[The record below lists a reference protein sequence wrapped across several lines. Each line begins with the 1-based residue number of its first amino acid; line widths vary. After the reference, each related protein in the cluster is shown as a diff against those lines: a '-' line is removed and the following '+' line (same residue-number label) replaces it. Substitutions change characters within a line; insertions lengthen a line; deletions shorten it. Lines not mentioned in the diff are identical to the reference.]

1 MGHSCSC
8 KLATHDFWDSHDF
21 CFCCSCFLFYCTHDF
36 WVSHVFISCSC
47 VFLTRAAHDFWVFHV
62 VICCS
67 WVFVFLKKTAYSWLL
82 SLSCFYFLLTFFL
95 ARLLMPFEFLM
106 LSVVAHEFYGFI
118 YKGYSWLLSF
128 SCFCFLLTF
137 LNKATHARFFLI
149 VRLLMPFEFLMLSF
163 VAHELFFFMKAA
175 HDFWVSHVFISCS
188 FF

>member
-1 MGHSCSC
+1 MTFEILMIFVFVAHV
-8 KLATHDFWDSHDF
+8 FF
-21 CFCCSCFLFYCTHDF
+21 FYCTHDF

-67 WVFVFLKKTAYSWLL
+67 WVFVFFKEN
-82 SLSCFYFLLTFFL
+82 C
-95 ARLLMPFEFLM
+95 LLMTFKFVMFWFP
-106 LSVVAHEFYGFI
+106 AHIFFWQ
-118 YKGYSWLLSF
+118 GYSCLLSF
-128 SCFCFLLTF
+128 SCCQLLLMSF
-137 LNKATHARFFLI
+137 MVLSIKVTHDFWVSHVFVSCSLFWIRLLMRGFFLI

>member
-1 MGHSCSC
+1 MTFEILMIFVFVAHV
-8 KLATHDFWDSHDF
+8 FF
-21 CFCCSCFLFYCTHDF
+21 FYCTHDF

-118 YKGYSWLLSF
+118 YKGYSWLLCF
-128 SCFCFLLTF
+128 LCFCFLLTF
-137 LNKATHARFFLI
+137 LNKATHARFF
-149 VRLLMPFEFLMLSF
+149 FDS
-163 VAHELFFFMKAA
+163 KATHA
-175 HDFWVSHVFISCS
+175 FWVSHVVICCS
-188 FF
+188 WVVFFSWRLLMIFEFLMFLFPVHFFK